1 MATVAGDHGV
11 VNVPFKECCHSGK
24 SPRPDSFGRLEGAV
38 TVSHSPREP
47 KRPEATYVRSAN
59 LRRVVYGASAV
70 VSNREGLITRRWFKS
85 SPRTMEQDEG
95 FVSELLHGHHGAR
108 RTLMPFRQD
117 GKQ

>member
-24 SPRPDSFGRLEGAV
+24 STRPDSLGRLEGAV

-70 VSNREGLITRRWFKS
+70 VSNRGRLITRRWFKS
-85 SPRTMEQDEG
+85 RPRTMVHDERSVTEVLPG
-95 FVSELLHGHHGAR
+95 
-108 RTLMPFRQD
+108 
-117 GKQ
+117 